1 MSSKLRMQSQHS
13 ELRFMEFL
21 NSIYLSGMAA
31 LENRDETPDLS
42 VEQTYNATYK
52 ITRAEVIARNKFF
65 KNTDKRMLRKKHKS
79 LLAYSKELESWFE
92 TFDDDI
98 EGDPDQ
104 LERFCHGFVRIM
116 KDVHSLLNE
125 DTNQKIRDRIVD
137 TIIAEAVAEKFGPVA
152 YIEEKADGYEA

>member
-42 VEQTYNATYK
+42 VEQTYNATFK
-52 ITRAEVIARNKFF
+52 ITRAEVIELNKFF

-79 LLAYSKELESWFE
+79 ILAYSKELESWFE

-98 EGDPDQ
+98 EDDLDQ
-104 LERFCHGFVRIM
+104 LERFCRGFVRIM
-116 KDVHSLLNE
+116 KDMHSLLNE

-152 YIEEKADGYEA
+152 YTGEEGHG